1 MRISV
6 LLADDHNVFRQS
18 LEMLMSTHSEFEVVG
33 QAADGMEV
41 LQLAEQL
48 HPDVVVVD
56 VMMPRLNGLEATS
69 RIRQSLPGS
78 KVILLSMYDDE
89 DNVRSALQKGASGY
103 ILKEDIVAHLA
114 QAVTCAA
121 AGERYFS
128 PNLREL
134 VSRIEQGS

>member
-103 ILKEDIVAHLA
+103 ILK
-114 QAVTCAA
+114 
-121 AGERYFS
+121 
-128 PNLREL
+128 
-134 VSRIEQGS
+134 